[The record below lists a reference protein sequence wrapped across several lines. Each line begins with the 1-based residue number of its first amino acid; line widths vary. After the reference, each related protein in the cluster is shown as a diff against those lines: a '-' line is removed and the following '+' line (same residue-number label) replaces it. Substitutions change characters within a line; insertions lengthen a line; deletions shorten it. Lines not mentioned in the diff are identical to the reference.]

1 MSVDFLFEHTQLIAH
16 SNELMKKHI
25 QGDFLGL
32 QRRIG
37 WVKDHFAFVPS
48 RPQLLDDCVRFLITQ
63 AVDDGFDGRLNKLL
77 EGSLQPGN
85 RHTRFSG
92 SDAAQL
98 RINRAHRVVEPDL
111 GRLLCDGFYRSQSV
125 LRVAD
130 TQAHVQRINFH
141 GGEISRCFHKDEHV
155 HEVGSAYFEP
165 NGKRGGLRL
174 PLTWWEEPFSVRRMS
189 RLPFELL
196 LAVRYLRPKRTFVS
210 VITLISVLGVTLGVA
225 VLIIVISV
233 MSGFDH
239 DLRDKILGF
248 NPQLRIMKRAGTL
261 HDYQAVM
268 RLVSSNSMVRAVAPY
283 VLGRVMVETQP
294 QNGQSQFDAPVLR
307 GLDPELETNITTIA
321 SNIVDGKFDVSGRG
335 LLIGS
340 EFAHNMS
347 LQVGDRISVYS
358 PQELQKM
365 RRSQGKET
373 VLPDEFEV
381 RGIFDVGYFEYD
393 AQVIMSSLEEAQDL
407 YVLDS
412 SVHGLMVEL
421 HDPYRATAVA
431 NQLAAKLGPAFQVTT
446 WMQENASLL
455 GALVVE
461 KNVMFYL
468 LFFIMIVAALCIL
481 SALITFVVQ
490 KTREIGM
497 LKALG
502 ATDLQVSGLFLS
514 QSGFVGAV
522 GVVAGFCLGRILLA
536 YRNEFLAFMNHLT
549 GFELFPAAI
558 YGFNKLPAL
567 IVPGD
572 ILIICGSALLICL
585 LGGLIPA
592 WRAGRLR
599 PVEALRYE

>member
-1 MSVDFLFEHTQLIAH
+1 
-16 SNELMKKHI
+16 
-25 QGDFLGL
+25 
-32 QRRIG
+32 
-37 WVKDHFAFVPS
+37 
-48 RPQLLDDCVRFLITQ
+48 
-63 AVDDGFDGRLNKLL
+63 
-77 EGSLQPGN
+77 
-85 RHTRFSG
+85 
-92 SDAAQL
+92 
-98 RINRAHRVVEPDL
+98 
-111 GRLLCDGFYRSQSV
+111 
-125 LRVAD
+125 
-130 TQAHVQRINFH
+130 
-141 GGEISRCFHKDEHV
+141 
-155 HEVGSAYFEP
+155 
-165 NGKRGGLRL
+165 
-174 PLTWWEEPFSVRRMS
+174 MS

-210 VITLISVLGVTLGVA
+210 VITLISVLGVMLGVA

-239 DLRDKILGF
+239 DLREKILGF
-248 NPQLRIMKRAGTL
+248 NPQLRLMKREGTL
-261 HDYQAVM
+261 RDYQAVM
-268 RLVSSNSMVRAVAPY
+268 RVVSSNSAVRAVAPY
-283 VLGRVMVETQP
+283 VLGQVMVETQP
-294 QNGQSQFDAPVLR
+294 QSGQSQFAAPVLR
-307 GLDPELETNITTIA
+307 GMDPKLETNLTTIA

-335 LLIGS
+335 LLVGN
-340 EFAHNMS
+340 EFAQRMG
-347 LQVGDRISVYS
+347 LRVGDRLSIYS

-365 RRSQGKET
+365 HRSQGKET

-393 AQVIMSSLEEAQDL
+393 AQVIMTSLEEAQDL

-412 SVHGLMVEL
+412 SVHGLMVVL
-421 HDPYRATAVA
+421 YDPYQAPVVA
-431 NQLAAKLGPAFQVTT
+431 KQLAQILGPSFQITT

-455 GALVVE
+455 GALIVE

-522 GVVAGFCLGRILLA
+522 GVVAGFALGRILLA
-536 YRNEFLAFMNHLT
+536 YRNEFLEFMNHLT
-549 GFELFPAAI
+549 GFELFPASI

-567 IVPGD
+567 IVPRD
-572 ILIICGSALLICL
+572 ILLICGSALLICL
-585 LGGLIPA
+585 LGGIIPA